1 MTTRD
6 DLDKLSSKELH
17 DRAMKVAR
25 HHQDVK
31 FLWGLLRE
39 IPAAE
44 AAAGN
49 LEQTEADI
57 QGTPGTFNG
66 PFDLIGDFMRSDEG
80 ELADA
85 LRPAY
90 IEYLLKHD
98 AHGHGETAAA
108 GTEGPAAG

>member
-1 MTTRD
+1 MSTRD

-25 HHQDVK
+25 HHLDVR
-31 FLWGLLRE
+31 FLWEILRE

-49 LEQTEADI
+49 LEKTEADI
-57 QGTPGTFNG
+57 EGTPGVFNG

-85 LRPAY
+85 LRPSY
-90 IEYLLKHD
+90 IDYLLKHD
-98 AHGHGETAAA
+98 GHRHGDDGHGETDATA
-108 GTEGPAAG
+108 

>member
-6 DLDKLSSKELH
+6 DLDGLSSKELH

-25 HHQDVK
+25 HHLDVR
-31 FLWGLLRE
+31 FLWQLLRE

-57 QGTPGTFNG
+57 EGTPGTFNG

-90 IEYLLKHD
+90 IEYLLAHGT
-98 AHGHGETAAA
+98 HGHGEPAIADSGEAA
-108 GTEGPAAG
+108 GG